1 MNLEGK
7 VAVVTGGTGGLGF
20 RICKKLANAKM
31 KIALVYLNSKDKAQ
45 QYSDEL
51 KNGGAEVLAV
61 QADITTEAGIKKM
74 MDETLSAF
82 KSLDALVLNAAFNQ
96 WVEYQNLEGLNPEL
110 WDKIISNNLTAP
122 YLAIRTIG
130 PFMKNN
136 GGGRIVTI
144 SSVAGFTPVGSSI
157 AYSVSKAALIQLTRC
172 MAVALAPSVLVNGVA
187 PGLMEGTR
195 MTDNL
200 DPVYADKARR
210 SALIQ
215 KAADRDDVADAVR
228 LFIETDSITGQ
239 NLLVDGGRFFH

>member
-74 MDETLSAF
+74 MNETLCAF

-96 WVEYQNLEGLNPEL
+96 WVEYQNLEGLNP
-110 WDKIISNNLTAP
+110 
-122 YLAIRTIG
+122 
-130 PFMKNN
+130 
-136 GGGRIVTI
+136 
-144 SSVAGFTPVGSSI
+144 
-157 AYSVSKAALIQLTRC
+157 
-172 MAVALAPSVLVNGVA
+172 
-187 PGLMEGTR
+187 
-195 MTDNL
+195 
-200 DPVYADKARR
+200 
-210 SALIQ
+210 
-215 KAADRDDVADAVR
+215 
-228 LFIETDSITGQ
+228 
-239 NLLVDGGRFFH
+239 